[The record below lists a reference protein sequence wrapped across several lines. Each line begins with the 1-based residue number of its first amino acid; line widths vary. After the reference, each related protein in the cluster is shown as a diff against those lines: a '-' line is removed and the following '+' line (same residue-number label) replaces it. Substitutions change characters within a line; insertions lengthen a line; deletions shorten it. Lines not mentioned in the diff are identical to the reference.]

1 MKQKS
6 GFFAVIVFIFLVIN
20 TISTFAD
27 NSIQSKEKKKIV
39 SQHCPIL
46 ILKSQPGSVI
56 FGKIDSLD
64 QNGVYYTSKQGLQSN
79 YYSFQQISILLN
91 QSGKVLIAPNG
102 YSYWESQSPYDG
114 MDVYES
120 VYEKLNPSGSKS
132 RKEIQNKSL
141 IYELK
146 LKSGE
151 KLKGKLVAE
160 LYNGILF
167 DQNRVSMFYDPKTKF
182 YAMEDI
188 LLLTGPDGRYKI
200 DNVAKPVITYTP
212 PFQTI
217 KAEIL
222 KRCPLLITKDNKNT
236 VITGELTSQDEN
248 GLKFKSKSG
257 SIPGYVKDYYYDNI
271 LLYLGPQGD
280 ILIDTLGT
288 NYFKTKT
295 IKQDSLIYLEIYP
308 KFESCD
314 PVTFQKALA
323 QTGQSQNTINI
334 PEKTAE
340 NTAYTGKLGLPG
352 YQNTP
357 VDNHTQFHP
366 KKREM
371 LHKFHVGLGYGYS
384 RYLAEIPSNSTEIMD
399 DYYDEIKGGTN
410 INIEATMFITH
421 EYGIGLRYSR
431 FHSYG
436 SINDIYIY
444 DQDTME
450 VLAHGDISDDLTFTF
465 AGAVFCAYQRL
476 KEKFYFSGA
485 LGFGKLDY
493 TDKGNIF
500 GEHLTLESSTL
511 GSYAEIAADYL
522 LTRNMSIGGTIIL
535 IRGNF
540 NDTSF
545 ENNTI
550 DIEEETSGNHFNF
563 NIGFRFYF

>member
-1 MKQKS
+1 MKHNLGS
-6 GFFAVIVFIFLVIN
+6 FAAIVFIFFVTSFSTTFANN
-20 TISTFAD
+20 TI
-27 NSIQSKEKKKIV
+27 KPEEKKKIV
-39 SQHCPIL
+39 SQHCPLL
-46 ILKSQPGSVI
+46 ILKSQPDSVI
-56 FGKIDSLD
+56 FGKIDSLT
-64 QNGVYYTSKQGLQSN
+64 NSGLYYTPQTSSQSN
-79 YYSFQQISILLN
+79 FYSFQQISILLN
-91 QSGKVLIAPNG
+91 PSGKVLLAPNG
-102 YSYWESQSPYDG
+102 YNYWESQSPYEG

-120 VYEKLNPSGSKS
+120 VYEKLNISKS
-132 RKEIQNKSL
+132 KPRREMQDKPL
-141 IYELK
+141 TYELK

-167 DQNRVSMFYDPKTKF
+167 DQNRVSMFYDPDTKF

-188 LLLTGPDGRYKI
+188 LLLVRPDGRYKI
-200 DNVAKPVITYTP
+200 DNVAKPVIKYTP

-217 KAEIL
+217 KSEIL
-222 KRCPLLITKDNKNT
+222 KRCPLLITKDNRNT
-236 VITGELTSQDEN
+236 IIAGELISQDEN
-248 GLKFKSKSG
+248 GLKFKTKSG
-257 SIPGYVKDYYYDNI
+257 AIPGYVNDYSYDAI
-271 LLYLGPQGD
+271 SLYLGPKGD

-288 NYFKTKT
+288 NYFKTNT

-308 KFESCD
+308 KLESYD
-314 PVTFQKALA
+314 PGILQKALA
-323 QTGQSQNTINI
+323 QSGQSQNTVQT
-334 PEKTAE
+334 PENPAE
-340 NTAYTGKLGLPG
+340 NNAYTGELGLPE

-357 VDNHTQFHP
+357 SENQNQFHP
-366 KKREM
+366 KKKEM

-399 DYYDEIKGGTN
+399 DYYDEIKGGNN

-431 FHSYG
+431 FHSFG

-450 VLAHGDISDDLTFTF
+450 VLAYGDISDDLTFTF

-476 KEKFYFSGA
+476 KENFYFSGA
-485 LGFGKLDY
+485 LGLGKLDY

-511 GSYAEIAADYL
+511 GSYAEIAVDYL

-550 DIEEETSGNHFNF
+550 DLEEETSGNHFNF
-563 NIGFRFYF
+563 NAGFRFYF